1 MLSTYS
7 DHCMIPMI
15 LDSNWIFRNDF
26 KKQKTGSKR
35 CLLLIILT
43 SRCCYM
49 HVAFVALYGH
59 GWCKL
64 LCFFFTHILFACFF
78 SGKPCEATW
87 HLFSLVASAFD
98 VVLFGPVVPV
108 VFGVTW
114 LMALQ
119 NYNENS
125 DFKPN
130 FIKCQCLR

>member
-35 CLLLIILT
+35 CLLLIVLT
-43 SRCCYM
+43 SRCWYM
-49 HVAFVALYGH
+49 HVAFVALYRH
-59 GWCKL
+59 GWWKL
-64 LCFFFTHILFACFF
+64 LCFFFTHILFVCFF

-87 HLFSLVASAFD
+87 PLFSLVASTFD
-98 VVLFGPVVPV
+98 VALFGPVVSV

-119 NYNENS
+119 NYNRK
-125 DFKPN
+125 FRFQAK
-130 FIKCQCLR
+130 LH